1 MTPEYISFSKFFKK
15 IEATTK
21 LRKLQGYLEH
31 AEERRD
37 FAVHLNYIENYHVPS
52 KLMYVM
58 TNMFE

>member
-1 MTPEYISFSKFFKK
+1 MTPEYISFSNFFKK

-21 LRKLQGYLEH
+21 LRKSQGFLDH
-31 AEERRD
+31 HDRRD